1 MNHQIAIN
9 VPPTSYA
16 VTIGSG
22 VRHQCGAILRPVLG
36 DCRIAIVTDSTVAP
50 LYLVSVSQSLQAAGF
65 DVCAMTFPAGEA
77 HKTMSTL
84 ATMLEYFASQQLSR
98 NDCVIALGGGVVGD
112 MAGFAA
118 GCYLRGIRYV
128 QLPTTV
134 LSAVDSSVG
143 GKTAI
148 DLTVGKNLAG
158 LFLQPTAVICDTEC
172 LTSLPQDILA
182 DGFAEAIKTGI
193 LVGGDLFDAVSQG
206 LPTDQTLPNI
216 IAQCVAYKG
225 GVVER
230 DEREMGERK
239 LLNLGHTPAHAI
251 EKCSDFTVAH
261 GHAVAIGTAMM
272 CRAAAKRGLL
282 DVQLCHTIV
291 ETLKAAQL
299 PTTTDYT
306 PAQLAQAAL
315 HDKKRAG
322 GTITVIMPHGLGDC
336 RLHTIPVTELEAL
349 FADGLEE

>member
-1 MNHQIAIN
+1 MNHQITIN
-9 VPPTSYA
+9 VPPTPYS

-22 VRHQCGAILRPVLG
+22 LRHQCGAILRPVLG
-36 DCRIAIVTDSTVAP
+36 ECRIAIVTDSTVAP
-50 LYLVSVSQSLQAAGF
+50 LYLEAVSKSLQGAGF

-77 HKTMSTL
+77 HKNMTTL
-84 ATMLEYFASQQLSR
+84 ATILEYLASQQLGR
-98 NDCVIALGGGVVGD
+98 NDCVVALGGGVVGD

-118 GCYLRGIRYV
+118 GCFLRGNRYV
-128 QLPTTV
+128 QMPTTM

-148 DLTVGKNLAG
+148 DLSAGKNLAG
-158 LFLQPTAVICDTEC
+158 LFLQPTAVLCDTDC
-172 LTSLPQDILA
+172 VATLPTDILA
-182 DGFAEAIKTGI
+182 DGFAEALKTGV
-193 LVGGDLFDAVSQG
+193 LVGGDLFTAVSQG
-206 LPTDQTLPNI
+206 LPTVTTIPQI
-216 IAQCVAYKG
+216 IADCVAYKG

-230 DEREMGERK
+230 DERELGERK

-251 EKCSDFTVAH
+251 EQCSEFAILH

-272 CRAAAKRGLL
+272 TRVAVKRGYL
-282 DVQLCHTIV
+282 DVQLANTIV
-291 ETLKAAQL
+291 ESIQAAHL
-299 PTTTDYT
+299 PTTTNYT

-322 GTITVIMPHGLGDC
+322 ATITVIIPHGLGDC

-349 FADGLEE
+349 FADGMED